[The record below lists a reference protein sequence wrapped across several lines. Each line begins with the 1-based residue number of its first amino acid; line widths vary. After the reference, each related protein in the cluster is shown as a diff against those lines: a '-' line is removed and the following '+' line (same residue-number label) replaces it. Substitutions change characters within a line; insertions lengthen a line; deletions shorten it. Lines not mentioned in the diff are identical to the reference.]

1 MKGHLKIWGLNA
13 LVVCSVL
20 MTGCS
25 NEQRIADG
33 KPLRSRDPNNILK
46 RYDKEALKWDWIGF
60 KLDTEINVEGKS
72 DSFTMNVRMARDSAI
87 WISLSPALGVELARV
102 LLLPDSV
109 RVISKVPSNKFVFE
123 GNYKQLEKSLGIPFN
138 FYTFQDLF
146 SGNPLGLNPQ
156 DDKFISQVDGF
167 NYILIEKFPRR
178 VKKLLGGTDEREI
191 ALNPEDSIAVLLGDR
206 RANRMMSRTDEDD
219 LIIKR
224 YWFDGVTF
232 MPVIDLLNDLSS
244 GLSLKIKRSGDEGHR
259 QGLLP
264 TKTRL
269 IARGNGVDLDCT
281 FKVRRSRINREYEL
295 PFDPPENYERR
306 KSL

>member
-1 MKGHLKIWGLNA
+1 MKGHLKIWGLTA
-13 LVVCSVL
+13 LVICSVF

-25 NEQRIADG
+25 NVQRIADG

-178 VKKLLGGTDEREI
+178 VKKLLGGTDERRI
-191 ALNPEDSIAVLLGDR
+191 ALNPEDSIAVILGDR

-219 LIIKR
+219 LVIKR

-232 MPVIDLLNDLSS
+232 MPVIDLFDDLSS

-264 TKTRL
+264 TKTRI

-306 KSL
+306 TSL

>member
-123 GNYKQLEKSLGIPFN
+123 GNYKQLEKSLGIPFD
-138 FYTFQDLF
+138 FYTFQDLL
-146 SGNPLGLNPQ
+146 SGKPLGLNPQ
-156 DDKFISQVDGF
+156 EDKFISQVDGV

-178 VKKLLGGTDEREI
+178 VKKLLGGTDERGI
-191 ALNPEDSIAVLLGDR
+191 ALNPEDSIVVILGDR

-219 LIIKR
+219 LVIKR
-224 YWFDGVTF
+224 Y
-232 MPVIDLLNDLSS
+232 
-244 GLSLKIKRSGDEGHR
+244 
-259 QGLLP
+259 
-264 TKTRL
+264 
-269 IARGNGVDLDCT
+269 
-281 FKVRRSRINREYEL
+281 
-295 PFDPPENYERR
+295 
-306 KSL
+306 

>member
-1 MKGHLKIWGLNA
+1 
-13 LVVCSVL
+13 

-25 NEQRIADG
+25 NEKRIADG

-60 KLDTEINVEGKS
+60 KLDTEINVEGES

-109 RVISKVPSNKFVFE
+109 RVISKVPLNKFVFE
-123 GNYKQLEKSLGIPFN
+123 GNYTQLEESLGIPFD
-138 FYTFQDLF
+138 FYTLQDLF

-156 DDKFISQVDGF
+156 EDKFISQVDGF

-191 ALNPEDSIAVLLGDR
+191 TLNPEGSIAINVGGR
-206 RANRMMSRTDEDD
+206 KANRMMSRTDEDD

-232 MPVIDLLNDLSS
+232 MPVIDMFNDLSS

-264 TKTRL
+264 SKTRI
-269 IARGNGVDLDCT
+269 IARGNGVDLDCI

>member
-1 MKGHLKIWGLNA
+1 MKGHLKIWGLTA
-13 LVVCSVL
+13 LVICSVF

-109 RVISKVPSNKFVFE
+109 RVISKVPLNKFVFE
-123 GNYKQLEKSLGIPFN
+123 GNYKQLEKSLGIPFD
-138 FYTFQDLF
+138 FYTFQDLL
-146 SGNPLGLNPQ
+146 SGKPLGLNPQ
-156 DDKFISQVDGF
+156 EDKFISQVDGV

-178 VKKLLGGTDEREI
+178 VKKLLGGTDERGI
-191 ALNPEDSIAVLLGDR
+191 ALNPEDSIVVILGDR
-206 RANRMMSRTDEDD
+206 RANRMMSRTDEDE
-219 LIIKR
+219 LVIKR

-232 MPVIDLLNDLSS
+232 MPVTDMFNDLSS

-264 TKTRL
+264 TKTRI

>member
-232 MPVIDLLNDLSS
+232 MPVIDLFDDLSS

-264 TKTRL
+264 TKTRI

>member
-1 MKGHLKIWGLNA
+1 MKGHLKIWSLTA
-13 LVVCSVL
+13 LVICSVF

-87 WISLSPALGVELARV
+87 WISLSPALGLELARV

-109 RVISKVPSNKFVFE
+109 KVISKVPLNKFVFE
-123 GNYKQLEKSLGIPFN
+123 GNYKQLEKSLGIPFD
-138 FYTFQDLF
+138 FYTFQDLL
-146 SGNPLGLNPQ
+146 SGKPLGLNPQ
-156 DDKFISQVDGF
+156 EDKFISQVDGV

-264 TKTRL
+264 TKTRI

>member
-1 MKGHLKIWGLNA
+1 MKGHLKIWGLTV
-13 LVVCSVL
+13 LVICSVL

-25 NEQRIADG
+25 NVQRIADG

-123 GNYKQLEKSLGIPFN
+123 GNYKQLEKSLGIPFD

-146 SGNPLGLNPQ
+146 SGNPLGLNAQ
-156 DDKFISQVDGF
+156 EDKFISQVDGF

-178 VKKLLGGTDEREI
+178 VKKLLGGVDERAI
-191 ALNPEDSIAVLLGDR
+191 ALNPEDSIAVILRDR

-219 LIIKR
+219 LFIKR

-232 MPVIDLLNDLSS
+232 MPVIDMFNDLSS

-264 TKTRL
+264 SKTRI

-306 KSL
+306 TSL

>member
-123 GNYKQLEKSLGIPFN
+123 GNYKQLEKSLGIPFD

-191 ALNPEDSIAVLLGDR
+191 ALNPEDSIAVTLGDR

-232 MPVIDLLNDLSS
+232 MPVIDLFNDLSS

-264 TKTRL
+264 SKTRI

-281 FKVRRSRINREYEL
+281 FKIRRSRINREYEL

>member
-1 MKGHLKIWGLNA
+1 MKGHLKIWGLTA
-13 LVVCSVL
+13 LVICSVF

-109 RVISKVPSNKFVFE
+109 RVISKVPLNKFVFE
-123 GNYKQLEKSLGIPFN
+123 GNYKQLEKSLGIPFD
-138 FYTFQDLF
+138 FYTFQDLL
-146 SGNPLGLNPQ
+146 SGKPLGLNSQ
-156 DDKFISQVDGF
+156 EDKFISQVDGV

-178 VKKLLGGTDEREI
+178 VKKLLGGTDERGI
-191 ALNPEDSIAVLLGDR
+191 ALNPEDSIAVILGDR

-219 LIIKR
+219 LVIKR

-232 MPVIDLLNDLSS
+232 MPVIDMFNDLSS
-244 GLSLKIKRSGDEGHR
+244 GLRLKIKRSGDEGHR

-264 TKTRL
+264 TKTRI

>member
-1 MKGHLKIWGLNA
+1 MKGHLKIWGLTA
-13 LVVCSVL
+13 LVICSVF

-156 DDKFISQVDGF
+156 EDKFISQVDGF

-264 TKTRL
+264 TKTRI

>member
-46 RYDKEALKWDWIGF
+46 RYDKESLKWDWIGF

-123 GNYKQLEKSLGIPFN
+123 GNYKQLEKSLGIPFD

-146 SGNPLGLNPQ
+146 SGNPMGLNPQ

-167 NYILIEKFPRR
+167 NYILIENFPRR

-191 ALNPEDSIAVLLGDR
+191 ALNPEDSIAVNVGGR
-206 RANRMMSRTDEDD
+206 KANRMMSRTDEDD

-232 MPVIDLLNDLSS
+232 MPVIDMFNDLSS

-264 TKTRL
+264 SKTRI
-269 IARGNGVDLDCT
+269 IARGNGVDIDCT

>member
-1 MKGHLKIWGLNA
+1 
-13 LVVCSVL
+13 
-20 MTGCS
+20 
-25 NEQRIADG
+25 
-33 KPLRSRDPNNILK
+33 
-46 RYDKEALKWDWIGF
+46 
-60 KLDTEINVEGKS
+60 
-72 DSFTMNVRMARDSAI
+72 
-87 WISLSPALGVELARV
+87 VELARV

-109 RVISKVPSNKFVFE
+109 RVISKVPLNKFVFE
-123 GNYKQLEKSLGIPFN
+123 GNYKQLEESLGIPFD
-138 FYTFQDLF
+138 FYIFQDLF
-146 SGNPLGLNPQ
+146 SGKPLGLSPQ
-156 DDKFISQVDGF
+156 EDKFISQVDGV

-178 VKKLLGGTDEREI
+178 VKKLLGGTDERGI
-191 ALNPEDSIAVLLGDR
+191 ALNPEDSIAVILGDR

-219 LIIKR
+219 LVIKR

-232 MPVIDLLNDLSS
+232 MPVIDLFDDLSS

-264 TKTRL
+264 TKTRI
-269 IARGNGVDLDCT
+269 IARGNGVDLNCT

>member
-264 TKTRL
+264 TKTRI

>member
-1 MKGHLKIWGLNA
+1 MKGHLKIWSLTA
-13 LVVCSVL
+13 LVICSVF

-264 TKTRL
+264 TKTRI

>member
-1 MKGHLKIWGLNA
+1 MKGHLKIWGLNV

-264 TKTRL
+264 TKTRI

>member
-1 MKGHLKIWGLNA
+1 MKGHLKIWGLTA
-13 LVVCSVL
+13 LVICSVL

-123 GNYKQLEKSLGIPFN
+123 GNYKQLEKSLGIPFD

-156 DDKFISQVDGF
+156 EDKFISHVDGF

-191 ALNPEDSIAVLLGDR
+191 ALNPEDSIAVTLGDR

-232 MPVIDLLNDLSS
+232 MPVIDLFNDLSS

-264 TKTRL
+264 SKTRI

>member
-1 MKGHLKIWGLNA
+1 MKWILKIWGLSA
-13 LVVCSVL
+13 FVICSVL

-60 KLDTEINVEGKS
+60 KLDTEINVEGES

-109 RVISKVPSNKFVFE
+109 RVISKVPLNKFVFE
-123 GNYKQLEKSLGIPFN
+123 GNYTQLEESLGIPFD
-138 FYTFQDLF
+138 FYTLQDLF
-146 SGNPLGLNPQ
+146 SGNPLGLNRQ
-156 DDKFISQVDGF
+156 EDKFISQVDGF

-178 VKKLLGGTDEREI
+178 VKKLLGGTDEREVT
-191 ALNPEDSIAVLLGDR
+191 LNPEGSIVINVGGR
-206 RANRMMSRTDEDD
+206 RANRMMRRTDEDD

-232 MPVIDLLNDLSS
+232 MPVIDMFNDLSS

-264 TKTRL
+264 SKTRI

-306 KSL
+306 TSF

>member
-123 GNYKQLEKSLGIPFN
+123 GNYKQLEKSLGIPFD

-146 SGNPLGLNPQ
+146 SGNPMGLNPQ

-167 NYILIEKFPRR
+167 NYILIENFPRR

-191 ALNPEDSIAVLLGDR
+191 ALNPEDSIAVNVGGR
-206 RANRMMSRTDEDD
+206 KANRMMSRTDEDD

-232 MPVIDLLNDLSS
+232 MPVIDMFNDLSS

-264 TKTRL
+264 SKTRI
-269 IARGNGVDLDCT
+269 IARGNGVDIDCT

>member
-1 MKGHLKIWGLNA
+1 MKGHLKIWGLTV
-13 LVVCSVL
+13 LVICSVL

-123 GNYKQLEKSLGIPFN
+123 GNYKQLEKSLGIPFD

-146 SGNPLGLNPQ
+146 SGSPLGLDPQ
-156 DDKFISQVDGF
+156 EDKFISQVDGF

-178 VKKLLGGTDEREI
+178 VKKLLGGTDERAI
-191 ALNPEDSIAVLLGDR
+191 ALNPEDSIAVIIRDR

-219 LIIKR
+219 LVIKR
-224 YWFDGVTF
+224 YWFDGITF
-232 MPVIDLLNDLSS
+232 MPVIDMFNDLSS

-264 TKTRL
+264 SKTRI

>member
-123 GNYKQLEKSLGIPFN
+123 GNYKQLEKSLGIPFD

-191 ALNPEDSIAVLLGDR
+191 ALNPEDSIAVILGDR

-232 MPVIDLLNDLSS
+232 MPVIDLFNDLSS

-264 TKTRL
+264 SKTRI